1 MPLTGL
7 QPVCIITT
15 DAPSPLRTLLE
26 RHGVLEAVEAGR
38 RIVLLEGR
46 SLIDLDRIV
55 PPGKTLAVIAF
66 HLLGGG

>member
-1 MPLTGL
+1 MPMTGL
-7 QPVCIITT
+7 QPVRIITT
-15 DAPSPLRTLLE
+15 DAPSPLRALLD
-26 RHGVLEAVEAGR
+26 RHGVLAEVEAGR

-46 SLIDLDRIV
+46 SLTDLDRVV

>member
-1 MPLTGL
+1 MTGL
-7 QPVCIITT
+7 QPVRIIAT
-15 DAPSPLRTLLE
+15 DMPTSLRSLLK
-26 RHGVLEAVEAGR
+26 RHGVLEEVEAGR

-46 SLIDLDRIV
+46 SLTDLDRVV